1 MSCWDIAELMRT
13 RRFVKEL
20 GYRFSAA
27 YPIYDR
33 DEGNRIMYYMVHA
46 SDHEEAPALMVR
58 THVKAV
64 RALLKE
70 TQLLLPG
77 VAFSPPIT
85 STITVDEFATLN
97 WAHPHIW

>member
-1 MSCWDIAELMRT
+1 MSCRDIAELMRT

-20 GYRFSAA
+20 GYRFFAA